1 MLNVEAGPNGR
12 SAGTVSWG
20 GLFNT
25 YYWLDPTRKV
35 TGLIMT
41 QVLPFAD
48 PRVLKLYGRFEASV
62 YEGAKDGV
70 TVISACGRQPTRRGQ
85 PCMKAARSGIGIER
99 SMYPKVPYLAGGASS
114 SATVNDLA
122 LMPAMPLDHVV
133 QVRVA
138 AQEALRAPR

>member
-1 MLNVEAGPNGR
+1 LYSTPRDYLAFLQMLLNGGSVNGVRLLKPETVAEMHRNATGHIPCGVLKTEMPAVSNDVNLFPGMPLRWGLGYMLNVEAGPNGR

-25 YYWLDPTRKV
+25 YYWLDPARKV

-62 YEGAKDGV
+62 YE
-70 TVISACGRQPTRRGQ
+70 
-85 PCMKAARSGIGIER
+85 
-99 SMYPKVPYLAGGASS
+99 
-114 SATVNDLA
+114 A
-122 LMPAMPLDHVV
+122 LKTG
-133 QVRVA
+133 
-138 AQEALRAPR
+138 